1 MQQIEPEISEK
12 IELEHRDKSKII
24 APFVTF
30 GPSAFCWKEENRH
43 LFNLNVW
50 SELKFFN
57 WDLDG
62 KNRTPTNVETWFWTP
77 RWLRIQPSVQSRTS
91 NFWYMNQIKNFSIDS
106 FSTFIE
112 FSIDTLMGETK
123 PIDLIQSF
131 DLWQLQKESIEI
143 LMQQIE
149 PEISEKIE
157 LEHRDK
163 SKIIAPFV
171 TFGPSAFCWKEE
183 NRHLFNLN
191 VWSELKFFNWDL
203 DGKNHASTNVETW
216 YWKLRWLKTQP
227 SVHSR
232 TPKIW

>member
-1 MQQIEPEISEK
+1 MI
-12 IELEHRDKSKII
+12 
-24 APFVTF
+24 
-30 GPSAFCWKEENRH
+30 
-43 LFNLNVW
+43 
-50 SELKFFN
+50 LKT
-57 WDLDG
+57 DVI
-62 KNRTPTNVETWFWTP
+62 KKT
-77 RWLRIQPSVQSRTS
+77 QPSVRSRTS
-91 NFWYMNQIKNFSIDS
+91 KFWYMNQIKNFSIDS

-157 LEHRDK
+157 LEYRVE
-163 SKIIAPFV
+163 SNIIAPFG
-171 TFGPSAFCWKEE
+171 TFVPSTFCCMEE

-191 VWSELKFFNWDL
+191 VCSKLKFFDWDL
-203 DGKNHASTNVETW
+203 DGNNHASTIVETW
-216 YWKLRWLKTQP
+216 YWKLRLLKTQP
-227 SVHSR
+227 SVRSR

>member
-1 MQQIEPEISEK
+1 M
-12 IELEHRDKSKII
+12 R
-24 APFVTF
+24 
-30 GPSAFCWKEENRH
+30 
-43 LFNLNVW
+43 
-50 SELKFFN
+50 
-57 WDLDG
+57 
-62 KNRTPTNVETWFWTP
+62 
-77 RWLRIQPSVQSRTS
+77 SRTS

-203 DGKNHASTNVETW
+203 DGKNRAPTNVETW
-216 YWKLRWLKTQP
+216 FWTPRWLRTQP
-227 SVHSR
+227 SVRSR
-232 TPKIW
+232 RSKVWYKNQIKNFSIKPLSTITELLTDTLMRETKRVATQNIEFEGWVKSVCKSVFGTLVQPGFWCNKKID